1 MKYSLTL
8 LFLFSS
14 FLGFGQLLFAD
25 RAEVLGVGETYG
37 LSTLGGGISFCDFN
51 GDGWDDLTFATEG
64 GREILFFVNRNG
76 TFEPMDLGIRDTF
89 ETKQVLWVDYD
100 NDGDKDLFATS
111 IVGPNRLY
119 ENNGNMVMKDVTQG
133 RGFFTEDRF
142 SYGASFGDID
152 NDGDLDAF
160 ITHRDVITR
169 NQYNYL
175 YRNDNGVYTE
185 ITESAGLFL
194 GNDLSFCAAF
204 FDYDKDGY
212 QDIYVSND
220 KYTVSNK
227 LYRNLGDGTFEDV
240 SAASGAGIAI
250 DAMST
255 TIDDYNADGWL
266 DIYVTNTTQ
275 GNYHLR
281 NNGDG
286 TFTNVAESIGTIF
299 NSIGWGAVYLDADND
314 ADLDLYVSG
323 MLGGIDPRLH
333 AAFYQ
338 NNDGLFSIP
347 FNIGFEEDSRK
358 SFANAIGDFNNDGLA
373 DIAVMND
380 SEDNFLW
387 QNLSETPNDFLKI
400 KLEGTVSNRDGIGS
414 WIEIRANDKTQYR
427 YTLCGEGYLGQN
439 SGFEMI
445 GLGPDAAIEY
455 IKVSW
460 LSGIEDTITDVQANT
475 SIKIVEG
482 SGTAEVLNIGSAT
495 NEPPA
500 EEESEEAPEE
510 AEEVEDIISEAPC
523 GGNSGVV
530 LFPNPSNRGT
540 YEICTGLA
548 GGPMMAEVF
557 DSQGRRVAHRA
568 IYSETPRLD
577 LSNMRDGVYYIRFK
591 LGAKSYFQKV
601 VKL

>member
-1 MKYSLTL
+1 MKYTLTL
-8 LFLFSS
+8 FMLCNS
-14 FLGFGQLLFAD
+14 FLVFGQLLFAD
-25 RAEVLGVGETYG
+25 RADLLGVGVSYG
-37 LSTLGGGISFCDFN
+37 SSNLGGGVSFCDFN
-51 GDGWDDLTFATEG
+51 GDGWDDLTFATQE
-64 GREILFFVNRNG
+64 GREILFFINRNG
-76 TFEPMDLGIRDTF
+76 IFEPVDLEIRDTF
-89 ETKQVLWVDYD
+89 ATKQVLWVDYD

-111 IVGPNRLY
+111 IIGANKLY
-119 ENNGNMVMKDVTQG
+119 ENNGSMVMKDVTQG
-133 RGFFTEDRF
+133 RGFFTEDLY

-175 YRNDNGVYTE
+175 YRNDNGVYTD

-227 LYRNLGDGTFEDV
+227 LYHNLGDGTFEDV
-240 SAASGAGIAI
+240 SETSGAGIAI

-286 TFTNVAESIGTIF
+286 TFTNLAESLGTIF

-323 MLGGIDPRLH
+323 MLSGVDTRLH

-338 NNDGLFSIP
+338 NNNGLFSIP
-347 FNIGFEEDSRK
+347 SNIGFEDDSRK

-373 DIAVMND
+373 DIVVMND
-380 SEDNFLW
+380 TENNFLW
-387 QNLSETPNDFLKI
+387 QNLSQAPHDFLKI
-400 KLEGTVSNRDGIGS
+400 KLEGTVSNKDGIGS
-414 WIEIRANDKTQYR
+414 WIEVRANDSSQYR

-439 SGFEMI
+439 SGYEMI
-445 GLGPDAAIEY
+445 GLGPNSEIEY

-460 LSGIEDTITDVQANT
+460 LSGIEDTISNVQANT
-475 SIKIVEG
+475 TIKIVEG
-482 SGTAEVLNIGSAT
+482 SNSAQIIDLGTAT
-495 NEPPA
+495 NEPSEG
-500 EEESEEAPEE
+500 EETE
-510 AEEVEDIISEAPC
+510 AEEVEEEIVEETPC
-523 GGNSGVV
+523 GGNTGVI
-530 LFPNPSNRGT
+530 LFPNPSTHGS
-540 YEICTGLA
+540 YEICTALA
-548 GGPMMAEVF
+548 GASMMAEVF

-568 IYSETPRLD
+568 VQAVTPRLD
-577 LSNMRDGVYYIRFK
+577 LSNMRDGIYYIRFK
-591 LGAKSYFQKV
+591 LGTKTYTQKV
-601 VKL
+601 IKL